1 MYPQDLNDP
10 LLFLNFWFGSP
21 FCRISNSFAYSDY
34 RFPCCTLEKIYNVML
49 VYWLSSSQAVNL
61 FIYFLGL
68 GDVHIAF
75 DSASPADH
83 AHVTG

>member
-1 MYPQDLNDP
+1 
-10 LLFLNFWFGSP
+10 
-21 FCRISNSFAYSDY
+21 
-34 RFPCCTLEKIYNVML
+34 ML

-75 DSASPADH
+75 DSADH
-83 AHVTG
+83 AHVTGQMPVN